1 MGDVMATTITT
12 KDVNKAIQAVKALN
26 INPVLQTQLIGAL
39 QTGKTTLGKC
49 QPCGSIEAWK

>member
-1 MGDVMATTITT
+1 MATTITT